1 LTADRDRRGAMAT
14 TAREPVD
21 PEVLRKFHFT
31 REMIEGPV
39 YRKYEKAIRK
49 FWSVEDLD
57 FEQDAKDWD
66 RIDEEQRRGLL
77 GVTVRFLAGEQNV
90 TDELVPMLA
99 ASHALKRFDW
109 IVYLSTF
116 LMEEAK
122 HSEFFM
128 RWHDRVVGVL
138 EPEEVAQHFLVRG
151 KTVDPTGRFEVRDV
165 LHEALPYYGQRLME
179 ATMGGVEADIERAFV
194 GFSAAYNAFV
204 EGVLTMP
211 SYEIVIDTTTSWDA
225 FPTLRQGFR
234 LILMDEGRH
243 ITFGTHAC
251 RILIEKDPTYEEE
264 VHRVFDTYRGNIVGL
279 VEYQKAVPGLDLDKY
294 QVMKVR
300 HYRNR
305 CREMGVT
312 PDETLVEQILDPS
325 IDFVVGVEAG

>member
-1 LTADRDRRGAMAT
+1 MAP
-14 TAREPVD
+14 TARQPVD
-21 PEVLRKFHFT
+21 PNVVQKFHFT
-31 REMIEGPV
+31 RELIEGPV

-49 FWSVEDLD
+49 VWSVEDLD
-57 FEQDAKDWD
+57 FTQDAKDWN
-66 RIDEEQRRGLL
+66 RIDDEQKRGLL

-99 ASHALKRFDW
+99 ASHALNRFDW
-109 IVYLSTF
+109 TVFLSTF

-122 HSEFFM
+122 HAEFFM

-151 KTVDPTGRFEVRDV
+151 KTIDPSGRFEVRDV
-165 LHEALPYYGQRLME
+165 LHEALPYYGRKLME
-179 ATMGGVEADIERAFV
+179 KALDGTEAEIERAFV
-194 GFSAAYNAFV
+194 AFSAAYNAFV

-211 SYEIVIDTTTSWDA
+211 SYEIVIDTTNSWDA
-225 FPTLRQGFR
+225 FPTLREGFR

-251 RILIEKDPTYEEE
+251 KLLIKKDPSYEEE
-264 VHRVFDTYRGNIVGL
+264 VHRVFDAYRGNLVGL
-279 VEYQKAVPGLDLDKY
+279 VEYQKAVPGLDLNKY
-294 QVMKVR
+294 QTMKVR

-305 CREMGVT
+305 CREMGIT
-312 PDETLVEQILDPS
+312 PDETLIEQILDPS